1 MNFHIFHHSIV
12 TVWICTV
19 IKPLSTNSSHI
30 WCWLVV
36 STTRC
41 LPWSKQLCAD
51 YQERPWND
59 LPDFFFLLAITL
71 PDLKQVLTL
80 FFKLTYTFCLIS
92 MTSKSQNLQC
102 PPDYDFLNE
111 PRLMLVLTTAAGH
124 KSIMLAKWRDPSC
137 LQLAVAV
144 VMRILI
150 RYLSVFPYSTGTVS
164 GCSCIYFHLKW
175 TILKCVCVFPKYN
188 SLWYKLIMT
197 L

>member
-12 TVWICTV
+12 TVWICIV

-41 LPWSKQLCAD
+41 LPWSKQLCVD

-59 LPDFFFLLAITL
+59 LPDFFPFLLSPCLIWN
-71 PDLKQVLTL
+71 KCWH
-80 FFKLTYTFCLIS
+80 FFSELTYTFCLIS
-92 MTSKSQNLQC
+92 MTSKLQNLQC

-144 VMRILI
+144 VMRILM
-150 RYLSVFPYSTGTVS
+150 RYLSVFP
-164 GCSCIYFHLKW
+164 
-175 TILKCVCVFPKYN
+175 
-188 SLWYKLIMT
+188 
-197 L
+197 